1 MAIGNCYALSFF
13 DLMETSAS
21 SSPWVVIFF
30 HFYMIRGFR
39 MIDVGRTFLCF
50 RSASARD
57 SFIY

>member
-1 MAIGNCYALSFF
+1 MAIGNCYAPSFF

-21 SSPWVVIFF
+21 RSLWVAIFF
-30 HFYMIRGFR
+30 HFHMIRRFR
-39 MIDVGRTFLCF
+39 MIDVGRNFLCF